1 MSSHSFKR
9 LLGAGAGLAL
19 LIGAAAC
26 GDGGQAT
33 AEDNQPYVRATRV
46 ETMVVTP
53 RTFDQTIEVTGAIE
67 AINDAQLAAQAAGKV
82 DAIADNGDRV
92 AAGEVVARLDQAAA
106 KAAVGQAEAQVETAQ
121 AQQSLALDSQQR
133 LLPLK
138 DRKAISEREF
148 EQARLELERAE
159 ASLRQAEAALATAR
173 VQLANTEVI
182 APFAGTV
189 EQVFLEVGE
198 HAGTGDPLVRLVSI
212 DRVKVVAGVPERYVP
227 DLRVGMPVQL
237 SFPNVDIAPRSGR
250 VTFVGSAIEA
260 TSRTFPIEVQ
270 LPNPEGDLK
279 PMILANVQVT
289 RREYSDVLS
298 VPRIAIVTDEL
309 GPGVF
314 VVERGA
320 AGPVARRR
328 PVTLGADAVGFV
340 VVESGLD
347 PNDEV
352 IVLGQHSVSDGDPVE
367 VSGGAASSAATTSGA
382 GRTG

>member
-1 MSSHSFKR
+1 MSSHSYKR
-9 LLGAGAGLAL
+9 LVGAGAALAL
-19 LIGAAAC
+19 LVGAAAC
-26 GDGGQAT
+26 GGDGEAT
-33 AEDNQPYVRATRV
+33 AENDQSYVRATRV

-53 RTFDQTIEVTGAIE
+53 RTFDENIEVTGAIE
-67 AINDAQLAAQAAGKV
+67 AINDAQLSAQASGKV
-82 DAIADNGDRV
+82 DYIADNGDRV

-106 KAAVGQAEAQVETAQ
+106 KAAVGQAEAQVETAE
-121 AQQSLALDSQQR
+121 AQQALALDNQQR

-148 EQARLELERAE
+148 EQARLELQRSE
-159 ASLRQAEAALATAR
+159 ASLRQAQAALATAR
-173 VQLANTEVI
+173 VQLDNTEVV

-189 EQVFLEVGE
+189 EQAFLEVGE

-237 SFPNVDIAPRSGR
+237 SFPNVDIAPRSGQ

-289 RREYSDVLS
+289 RREYSNVLS

-320 AGPVARRR
+320 AGPVARRH

-347 PNDEV
+347 PGDEV
-352 IVLGQHSVSDGDPVE
+352 IVLGQHSISDGDPVE
-367 VSGGAASSAATTSGA
+367 VSGGAAPSAATTSGA
-382 GRTG
+382 GPTG

>member
-382 GRTG
+382 GPTG